1 MENQQQKKIFGA
13 SKNDIVTIT
22 TDGGSRGNPGPA
34 ACGYTIDGVG
44 YGEYLGVKT
53 NNEAEYAGI
62 IGALK
67 KARALLGKAK
77 AKQTEVDVRMDSELL
92 VRQFNNQYKIS
103 VPHLMPLYVEVH
115 NLTLDF
121 KKVTFAHIYREQNK
135 AADAMVNK
143 ALDEHR

>member
-1 MENQQQKKIFGA
+1 MENIL
-13 SKNDIVTIT
+13 IIY

-34 ACGYTIDGVG
+34 ACGYTINGAG

-62 IGALK
+62 IEALK
-67 KARALLGKAK
+67 KAKALVGKIKAK
-77 AKQTEVDVRMDSELL
+77 KTEVNVRMDSELL
-92 VRQFNNQYKIS
+92 VRQFNNQYKIT
-103 VPHLMPLYVEVH
+103 VDHLKPLYVEVH

-121 KKVTFAHIYREQNK
+121 KKVTFAHVFREQNK

-143 ALDEHR
+143 TLDEHL

>member
-1 MENQQQKKIFGA
+1 MNQQEIFD
-13 SKNDIVTIT
+13 KVIIY

-34 ACGYTIDGVG
+34 ACGYTINGIG

-62 IGALK
+62 IEALK
-67 KARALLGKAK
+67 KAKALMGKTK

-92 VRQFNNQYKIS
+92 VKQFNNQYKIT
-103 VPHLMPLYVEVH
+103 VNHLKPLYVEVH

-121 KKVTFAHIYREQNK
+121 KKVTFTHVFREQNK

-143 ALDEHR
+143 ALDTRL

>member
-1 MENQQQKKIFGA
+1 MQEQKQLLQTDVDHI
-13 SKNDIVTIT
+13 IIY

-34 ACGYTIDGVG
+34 AYGFTINGAG
-44 YGEYLGVKT
+44 YGAYLGVKT

-62 IGALK
+62 IEALK
-67 KARALLGKAK
+67 KAKALVGKSK

-92 VRQFNNQYKIS
+92 VKQFNNQYKIS

-121 KKVTFAHIYREQNK
+121 KKVTFTHIFREYNK

-143 ALDEHR
+143 ALDAQR